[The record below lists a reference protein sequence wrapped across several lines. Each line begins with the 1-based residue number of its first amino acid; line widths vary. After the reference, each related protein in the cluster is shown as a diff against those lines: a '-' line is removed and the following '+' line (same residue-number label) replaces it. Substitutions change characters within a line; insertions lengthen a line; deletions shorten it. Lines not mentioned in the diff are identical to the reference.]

1 MLLTRHRLT
10 IPKAEGNVNLN
21 LLIKMKIFNKLTEF
35 GN

>member
-1 MLLTRHRLT
+1 MLLTRHQLT

-21 LLIKMKIFNKLTEF
+21 VLITMKIFNKPTEF